1 MQRLKTRILNPYTI
15 LVVILGLSVLI
26 FSYLMDGVFWQDLHF
41 DVNAPDLPPGM
52 GEEIRRHCF
61 AHDLNM
67 DYFIHEGMQLY
78 LFICGILPSLAVLRF
93 FDEKETILKNTY
105 LRTGHYKRE
114 MIRTFSIYSVIAG
127 AATALPY
134 YLFYILNLIVGNQ
147 SFENSM
153 ENNGQELSIHLFDDI
168 LGFPVFKDNMALFFG
183 LFGIMLFL
191 FGVAYG
197 FLALCSTLVLDRKY
211 QVLLVNFAMVVI
223 PGLIFINFNLS
234 QFSPFYTLM
243 GFSGEYGGST
253 WGYLVPLILPIALG
267 IFMLIFH
274 RKQRAGFE
282 R

>member
-26 FSYLMDGVFWQDLHF
+26 FSYLRGLDFLQALNF

-61 AHDLNM
+61 ARALNM
-67 DYFIHEGMQLY
+67 DTFISEGMQFY

-114 MIRTFSIYSVIAG
+114 MIRTFSVYSVIAG
-127 AATALPY
+127 SATALPY

-147 SFENSM
+147 SFENCIY
-153 ENNGQELSIHLFDDI
+153 NGSDIYSHLFSDI
-168 LGFPVFKDNMALFFG
+168 LGFSVFKENMTLFYG

-211 QVLLVNFAMVVI
+211 QVLLVNFAVVVI
-223 PGLIFINFNLS
+223 LGLIFINFNLS

-243 GFSGEYGGST
+243 GFSDEYGGST

-282 R
+282 K

>member
-26 FSYLMDGVFWQDLHF
+26 FSYLMGSDLWSILNF
-41 DVNAPDLPPGM
+41 DVNAPDLLPGM
-52 GEEIRRHCF
+52 GEEARRQLL
-61 AHDLNM
+61 AQALNI
-67 DYFIHEGMQLY
+67 DTFISEGMQFY
-78 LFICGILPSLAVLRF
+78 IFICGILPSLAVLRF

-114 MIRTFSIYSVIAG
+114 MIRTFSVYSVIAG

-147 SFENSM
+147 SFENCIY
-153 ENNGQELSIHLFDDI
+153 NGHEISFHLFDDI
-168 LGFPVFKDNMALFFG
+168 FGYSVFKENMTLFYG
-183 LFGIMLFL
+183 LFGIVLFL

-211 QVLLVNFAMVVI
+211 QVLLLNFAVVVI
-223 PGLIFINFNLS
+223 PGVIFINFDLS

-243 GFSGEYGGST
+243 GFSDEYSSST
-253 WGYLVPLILPIALG
+253 WGNLLPLILPVVLG
-267 IFMLIFH
+267 ILMLIFH

-282 R
+282 K